1 MRRTDRLFQIV
12 QLIRGR
18 RLTTAAFLAER
29 LEVSD
34 RTIYRAVADLQ
45 HQGVPIEGEAGVGY
59 RLGQGFD
66 LPPLMF
72 TVDEARALVASV
84 RMAQVWQDPA
94 LAQAAQVALGKI
106 LSALPAASRA
116 AAQSMAIYAPPIGLD
131 PSVQATLQTLREA
144 AQEHRKVNVQY
155 KDASDRLTLRILR
168 PLGCFYWGKVWTL
181 AAWCEARGGFRSF
194 RLDRMVSVC
203 PIGGKNGQFKDEPG
217 MRLADYLRSAAPAG
231 IQGKLEGT
239 S

>member
-18 RLTTAAFLAER
+18 RLTTAAFLARR
-29 LEVSD
+29 LEVSE

-66 LPPLMF
+66 MPPLMF
-72 TVDEARALVASV
+72 TADEARALVASV

-94 LAQAAQVALGKI
+94 LAQASQVALGKI
-106 LSALPAASRA
+106 LSALPAASRV
-116 AAQSMAIYAPPIGLD
+116 AAQSMAVYAPPIGLE
-131 PSVQATLQTLREA
+131 PLAQTTLQTLREA
-144 AQEHRKVNVQY
+144 AQAHRKVNVQY
-155 KDASDRLTLRILR
+155 RDVSERLTLRILR

-181 AAWCEARGGFRSF
+181 AAWCETRDGFRSF
-194 RLDRMVSVC
+194 RLDRIVSVGL
-203 PIGGKNGQFKDEPG
+203 IDGKNGQFKDEPG
-217 MRLADYLRSAAPAG
+217 KRLADYLRSTAPAG
-231 IQGKLEGT
+231 VQEKLDGT
-239 S
+239 Y